1 MRKPIISKSSITPQ
15 EKLKDLLSQTIDDN
29 GCMIW
34 TRCLNTDGYPH
45 MLGNVKVHRLV
56 YELNSGENIKG
67 LVVRHTCDNP
77 KCINPNHLLK
87 GTPRENMMDRNERSG
102 NGIAKLTKDQ
112 VRAIRLLD
120 GKFMR
125 TEIANMFGVS
135 PQTISSL
142 LLGKHWKHVA

>member
-1 MRKPIISKSSITPQ
+1 MRKPIISKTSITPE
-15 EKLKDLLSQTIDDN
+15 EKLKDLLSQTTDDN

-56 YELNSGENIKG
+56 YELKSGEDIRG
-67 LVVRHTCDNP
+67 LCVRHTCDNP
-77 KCINPNHLLK
+77 KCINPDHLVK
-87 GTPRENMMDRNERSG
+87 GTPRENMMDRNERTG
-102 NGIAKLTKDQ
+102 NGWAKLTKDQ

-125 TEIANMFGVS
+125 IEIAEMFGVK
-135 PQTISSL
+135 PQTISSI
-142 LLGKHWKHVA
+142 LLGKHWKHVT